1 MSSAAL
7 SGVRVIE
14 LAEVWAGPMGCTL
27 LADLGA
33 DVVKLET
40 FPRSSMTRPVVEDA
54 RVGAGTGPPYE
65 RVNVHHHANRNKRN
79 IAVDV
84 RAGAGAEVL
93 RRLIAGADLVVE
105 SFSAGTLERLGF
117 GWESVHAIQPRASLI
132 SLAAW
137 GQDGPY
143 RGYRM
148 FGSGLDAMVGHH
160 LVRGHPGAPLEE
172 TAPAVH
178 SDAAVPLTVV
188 LAAVTALALR
198 DRSGEGSW
206 IDLAQVEDL
215 AWQLPAILGE
225 WTASGR
231 SPPRVANGDRDLVPH
246 DYYRAAGGEWICVAA
261 EDDSQWAGLA
271 EAMGRPELAQEPHPW
286 ASVAGRLRARVD
298 VDAAVGAF
306 VAQLPPE
313 EAAERIQRHGA
324 VAAPV
329 LGPAGPLQSPQLR
342 ARGWLRSISH
352 PHLGRREVGGFLWQM
367 EPDAPAWERSA
378 ALVGEHNAEVLS
390 ELGYSAAEIARLEAS
405 GVIGD
410 RYGAPER

>member
-1 MSSAAL
+1 MSSNVL
-7 SGVRVIE
+7 RGVRVVE
-14 LAEVWAGPMGCTL
+14 LAEVWAGPMGCSL

-33 DVVKLET
+33 AVVKVET
-40 FPRSSMTRPVVEDA
+40 FPRSSMTRPVAADA

-84 RAGAGAEVL
+84 RTPAGAEVL
-93 RRLIAGADLVVE
+93 RRLVVGADLLVE

-117 GWESVHAIQPRASLI
+117 GWAAVHAIEPRASLI

-172 TAPAVH
+172 TGPTVH

-188 LAAVTALALR
+188 FAAVAALALR

-206 IDLAQVEDL
+206 VDLAQVEDL
-215 AWQLPAILGE
+215 AWQLPAILAE
-225 WTASGR
+225 WLANGR
-231 SPPRVANGDRDLVPH
+231 LPPRVANGDRDVVPH
-246 DYYRAAGGEWICVAA
+246 GYYPAAGGEWICVAA
-261 EDDSQWAGLA
+261 EDDTQWAALA
-271 EAMGRPELAQEPHPW
+271 EAIGRPELAREPHPW
-286 ASVAGRLRARVD
+286 TSVVGRMRERGA
-298 VDAAVGAF
+298 VDAAVARF
-306 VAQLPPE
+306 VSSLPAA
-313 EAAERIQRHGA
+313 EAAEHIQRLGA
-324 VAAPV
+324 IAAPV
-329 LGPAGPLQSPQLR
+329 LGPGGPLASPQLR
-342 ARGWLRSISH
+342 ARGWLRSIRH
-352 PHLGRREVGGFLWQM
+352 PHVGRREVGGFLWQLD
-367 EPDAPAWERSA
+367 PDPPAWDRSA
-378 ALVGEHNAEVLS
+378 ALVGEHNGEVLA
-390 ELGYSAAEIARLEAS
+390 ELGYSAAEIDELAAE

-410 RYGAPER
+410 RYEEPP

>member
-1 MSSAAL
+1 MTSGVL
-7 SGVRVIE
+7 RGVRVVE

-79 IAVDV
+79 IAVNV
-84 RAGAGAEVL
+84 RAPAGAEVL
-93 RRLIAGADLVVE
+93 RRLIADADLLVE
-105 SFSAGTLERLGF
+105 SFSAGTMDRLGF
-117 GWESVHAIQPRASLI
+117 GWDAVHAIQPRASVI

-137 GQDGPY
+137 GQSGPY

-160 LVRGHPGAPLEE
+160 LVRGHPGAPLAE
-172 TAPAVH
+172 TGPVVH

-188 LAAVTALALR
+188 FAAVVALTRR
-198 DRSGEGSW
+198 DQRGEGSW

-225 WTASGR
+225 WISNGR
-231 SPPRVANGDRDLVPH
+231 LPPRVADGDRDAVPH
-246 DYYRAAGGEWICVAA
+246 GYYPAAGDEWICVAA
-261 EDDSQWAGLA
+261 EDDAQWAGVA
-271 EAMGRPELAQEPHPW
+271 AAMDRPELAEDGHPW
-286 ASVAGRLRARVD
+286 ASVIGRLRERAA
-298 VDAAVGAF
+298 VDAAVTAF
-306 VAQLPPE
+306 VSTLPAS

-324 VAAPV
+324 IAAPV
-329 LGPAGPLQSPQLR
+329 LMPADPLSSPQLR
-342 ARGWLRSISH
+342 ARGWLRSTSH
-352 PHLGRREVGGFLWQM
+352 PHVGRREVGGFLWQI
-367 EPDAPAWERSA
+367 EPDPPTWERSA
-378 ALVGEHNAEVLS
+378 GLVGEHNGEVLA
-390 ELGYSAAEIARLEAS
+390 ELGYSAAEIAELAGS

-410 RYGAPER
+410 RYAPPP